1 MKKIIRLTESDL
13 TRIVKRVIEE
23 NNVKDSLF
31 DIIKNEGWE
40 SAVELVGGIENLKK
54 LTGIETPMDFLNLF
68 NDLDVFQSEEG
79 SNWTLFRYEK
89 GNNVMVYN
97 RINDNVYINYG
108 VIWLF
113 LQKGFDLNY
122 SEIQQLTEE
131 WLSEAYNLR
140 GVITYASPPSFTI
153 VV

>member
-1 MKKIIRLTESDL
+1 MKELIRKILKEESL
-13 TRIVKRVIEE
+13 KQ
-23 NNVKDSLF
+23 
-31 DIIKNEGWE
+31 
-40 SAVELVGGIENLKK
+40 ENLKK
-54 LTGIETPMDFLNLF
+54 LLKQQVKEDGWEFAADLVNGPEDLAKLAFNNNPMEFLNMF

-97 RINDNVYINYG
+97 RINDNVYINYD

-122 SEIQQLTEE
+122 IETQELTKI

>member
-1 MKKIIRLTESDL
+1 MKSIIRKILKEESL
-13 TRIVKRVIEE
+13 K
-23 NNVKDSLF
+23 L
-31 DIIKNEGWE
+31 
-40 SAVELVGGIENLKK
+40 ENLKQTLKQSVKEDGWEFAADLVNGPEDLAK
-54 LTGIETPMDFLNLF
+54 LAFNNDPMEFLNLF

-122 SEIQQLTEE
+122 IETQELTKI

-140 GVITYASPPSFTI
+140 GVITYGSPPSFT
-153 VV
+153 VVV

>member
-1 MKKIIRLTESDL
+1 MQRLIRKILKEESLKK
-13 TRIVKRVIEE
+13 
-23 NNVKDSLF
+23 
-31 DIIKNEGWE
+31 
-40 SAVELVGGIENLKK
+40 ENLKQTLKQTVKEDGWEFAADLVNGPKDLTK
-54 LTGIETPMDFLNLF
+54 LAFNNDPMEFLNLF

-79 SNWTLFRYEK
+79 PNWTLFRYEK

-97 RINDNVYINYG
+97 RINDNVYINYD

-122 SEIQQLTEE
+122 IETQELTKI

>member
-1 MKKIIRLTESDL
+1 MKDIIRKILKEESL
-13 TRIVKRVIEE
+13 KQEKLKQTLKQAVKE
-23 NNVKDSLF
+23 D
-31 DIIKNEGWE
+31 GWE
-40 SAVELVGGIENLKK
+40 FAADLVGGPKDLAK
-54 LTGIETPMDFLNLF
+54 LAFNNDPMEFLNLF

-97 RINDNVYINYG
+97 RINDNVYINYD

-122 SEIQQLTEE
+122 IETQELTKI
-131 WLSEAYNLR
+131 WLSEVYNLR
-140 GVITYASPPSFTI
+140 GVITYGSPPSFT
-153 VV
+153 VVV